1 MKKILRK
8 FETSMMAAA
17 FAEAG
22 EFETACRI
30 LTEAEE
36 NEERR
41 TARPALHERAAQGT
55 VLKAK

>member
-1 MKKILRK
+1 MKKLLRK

-30 LTEAEE
+30 LTEAKE
-36 NEERR
+36 NEE
-41 TARPALHERAAQGT
+41 
-55 VLKAK
+55 